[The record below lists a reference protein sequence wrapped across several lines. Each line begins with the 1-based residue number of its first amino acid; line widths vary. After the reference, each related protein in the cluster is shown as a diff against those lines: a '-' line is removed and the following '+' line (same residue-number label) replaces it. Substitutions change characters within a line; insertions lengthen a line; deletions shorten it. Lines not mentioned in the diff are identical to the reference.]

1 MPMVNQV
8 EDTHDGDK
16 SRLQRNR
23 SPFEAVI
30 AAAVPSFMMIER
42 DALGHLENRELAS
55 GENDS
60 ADVGMS
66 LDLDVLLGREFAWLE
81 QDSIRDADLAH
92 IVQWSG
98 QADQLHVLLGK
109 TDGSSE

>member
-1 MPMVNQV
+1 MSNHV
-8 EDTHDGDK
+8 EDIHDADN

-23 SPFEAVI
+23 IPFEAII
-30 AAAVPSFMMIER
+30 AVAVPSFMMIER

-66 LDLDVLLGREFAWLE
+66 LDLNILLGREFACLE

-92 IVQWSG
+92 IVQWCG
-98 QADQLHVLLGK
+98 QSDQLHVLL
-109 TDGSSE
+109 